1 MPKVLND
8 YHIHVPCD
16 RYLEDHIVSL
26 QQGEIYTT
34 YVTVKSTTDEL
45 VRSVQQYTTHLIF
58 TNIQIASVAQLV
70 KTDATNRV
78 SRV

>member
-16 RYLEDHIVSL
+16 RLEDHIVSL

-70 KTDATNRV
+70 KSDATNPV